1 MKIYDGNVLS
11 FGMFSQFKFEDH
23 RFDTQFLGDFNEF
36 IYYDFDLYKYP
47 YLRGFRVY
55 RPLVLDIPAD
65 EFLQGVL
72 HL

>member
-36 IYYDFDLYKYP
+36 IYCQNFCGGSFGQVEAVDVGDVGKWRQKL
-47 YLRGFRVY
+47 
-55 RPLVLDIPAD
+55 I
-65 EFLQGVL
+65 
-72 HL
+72 